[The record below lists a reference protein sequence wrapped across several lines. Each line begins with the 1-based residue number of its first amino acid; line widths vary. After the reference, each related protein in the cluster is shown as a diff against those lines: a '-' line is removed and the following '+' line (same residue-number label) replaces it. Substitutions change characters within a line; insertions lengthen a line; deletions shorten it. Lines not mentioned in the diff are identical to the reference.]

1 MMRTK
6 YTQSARELAIRAY
19 KVNIFLF
26 SWNCFKYRTQIGNF
40 SADFAM

>member
-19 KVNIFLF
+19 KVNIFFIFMEELF
-26 SWNCFKYRTQIGNF
+26 YWEFFC
-40 SADFAM
+40 